1 MFNLFKKPSPDER
14 LPEGFV
20 SGWAIDAVL
29 DRFMAKYGITQEQI
43 DKVKVTLDLIK
54 TVDKG
59 DSVEIT
65 ITIKK

>member
-1 MFNLFKKPSPDER
+1 MFNLFKKPKDD

-20 SGWAIDAVL
+20 SSWVINEVL
-29 DRFMAKYGITQEQI
+29 DMFMAKYNITREQI
-43 DKVKVTLDLIK
+43 DKVKVALDLVK